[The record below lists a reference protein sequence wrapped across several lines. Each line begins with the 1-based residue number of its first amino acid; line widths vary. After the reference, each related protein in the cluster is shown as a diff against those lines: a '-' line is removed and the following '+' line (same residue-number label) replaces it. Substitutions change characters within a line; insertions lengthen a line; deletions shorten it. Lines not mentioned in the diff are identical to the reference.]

1 MVGVVGYIKTVQ
13 SSHSPILKAMIKTLQ
28 WTNKEQVNMWND
40 NLLSIAQVS
49 HSIINTDPQPI
60 FNEDNSKFIMMEGCI
75 YDYEKLKKDLLR
87 KGHKFK
93 FENNDAEYCLHLYEE
108 FGDKAFK
115 KLNGCFIIAIYD
127 LFERKLLLVNDR
139 FSSRNLFY
147 YFSTDGLIF
156 GTQLS
161 SVLTHSHVPRD
172 LRKDAIFE
180 FFTFQRVLG
189 TKTYYKNVN
198 VLESANI
205 LTYCDGNF
213 SSSPYWQMRFR
224 YNSKKI
230 KHPYNYYTTKL
241 AVVLKN
247 SVRRKTSMPHQY
259 GVLLSGGLDSRMVV
273 AALEKEVTA
282 FTFGDFINNEIRI
295 AKRIAETKKNKHV
308 FLKRKMNHY
317 VNLLD
322 DAVKIG
328 DGMYRFTHAHSIGFF
343 NGILKE
349 TDILLNG
356 YLSDTLFKGACIP
369 YAKLNIFNSYIDL
382 PLLETIKTDAF
393 PDQLL
398 SKAPDSLYKLNPK
411 QLFEGTYSANYD
423 SVIRDSLNQ
432 LISKSEG
439 YADNVYDKFHWF
451 YINHISKVH
460 GFLFELSL
468 RQFTI
473 SESLMLD
480 NDVLDFCLELPIK
493 FRSNHK
499 LWISALLQL
508 NSNLAIMP
516 DSNNGVSPFIPS
528 LIKWGLDLSQ
538 ILIKKLRLSQT
549 ALPHPTYQSDCAW
562 PNMSELLRHNVE
574 LKRIVIKM
582 IDDPESIPPS
592 IFNIDRIKQVF
603 IEHVTG
609 RKNHVKFLY
618 LLITFGRWHKLF
630 GPHNVNKD

>member
-60 FNEDNSKFIMMEGCI
+60 FNEDNSKFIMMEGSI
-75 YDYEKLKKDLLR
+75 YDYKKLKKDLLR

-147 YFSTDGLIF
+147 YFSTDGLVF

-189 TKTYYKNVN
+189 TKTYYKNID
-198 VLESANI
+198 VLQPANI
-205 LTYCDGNF
+205 FTYHDGEL

-230 KHPYNYYTTKL
+230 KHPYNYYATEL

-247 SVRRKTSMPHQY
+247 SVRRKTSMPHRY
-259 GVLLSGGLDSRMVV
+259 GVLLSGGLDSRMIV

-295 AKRIAETKKNKHV
+295 AKQIAGTKKYKHI
-308 FLKRKMNHY
+308 FLKRNADHY
-317 VNLLD
+317 ANLSD

-328 DGMYRFTHAHSIGFF
+328 GGMYRFTHAHSIGYFDK
-343 NGILKE
+343 ILRE
-349 TDILLNG
+349 SDILLNG
-356 YLSDTLFKGACIP
+356 YLSDVFFKGQCIP
-369 YAKLNIFNSYIDL
+369 YAKKNIFGLCIVLPTLDRINSIALSDE
-382 PLLETIKTDAF
+382 LLEKGY
-393 PDQLL
+393 
-398 SKAPDSLYKLNPK
+398 DSIYKLNPK
-411 QLFEGTYSANYD
+411 QLFEPNYSEDYNIILRNSIK
-423 SVIRDSLNQ
+423 SVL
-432 LISKSEG
+432 SESDKC
-439 YADNVYDKFHWF
+439 ADDVYDKFHWF
-451 YINHISKVH
+451 YLHNVSKTQS
-460 GFLFELSL
+460 FLFETSIRQYVVSL
-468 RQFTI
+468 
-473 SESLMLD
+473 SLMLD
-480 NDVLDFCLELPIK
+480 NDVLDFCLGLPIK
-493 FRSNHK
+493 FRSNKK
-499 LWISALLQL
+499 LWVSALLKL
-508 NSNLAIMP
+508 NAPLARIP
-516 DSNNGVSPFIPS
+516 DSNNGFTPILSP
-528 LIKWGLDLSQ
+528 LIKWGLELGQ
-538 ILIKKLRLSQT
+538 HLIKKLNLHKTQLSN
-549 ALPHPTYQSDCAW
+549 PTYQNDSAW
-562 PNMSELLRHNVE
+562 TNMSELLRYNAK
-574 LKRIVIKM
+574 LKKLLINI
-582 IDDPESIPPS
+582 IDDPESLPPS
-592 IFNIDRIKQVF
+592 IFNIDRVKNILA
-603 IEHVTG
+603 EHIAG
-609 RKNHVKFLY
+609 KNNHAHFLY
-618 LLITFGRWHKLF
+618 LLLTFGRWHKLF
-630 GPHNVNKD
+630 GPHNVDKS

>member
-1 MVGVVGYIKTVQ
+1 MVGIVGYVRDTKKTV
-13 SSHSPILKAMIKTLQ
+13 SPLLKSMIKTIQ
-28 WTNKEQVNMWND
+28 WTNKEQVNMWNGD
-40 NLLSIAQVS
+40 YLSIAQVS
-49 HSIINTDPQPI
+49 HSIINTESQPI

-75 YDYEKLKKDLLR
+75 YDYEKLKKDLIR

-108 FGDKAFK
+108 LGDKAFK

-127 LFERKLLLVNDR
+127 LSERRLLLVNDR
-139 FSSRNLFY
+139 FSSRDLFY
-147 YFSTDGLIF
+147 YFSTDGLVF

-189 TKTYYKNVN
+189 TKTYFKNVN
-198 VLESANI
+198 VLASANI

-213 SSSPYWQMRFR
+213 SSSPYWQIRFR

-230 KHPYNYYTTKL
+230 KCPYNYYATKL

-247 SVRRKTSMPHQY
+247 SVRRKTSRPHRY

-295 AKRIAETKKNKHV
+295 AQKIAGTKKYKYV
-308 FLKRKMNHY
+308 FLKRKTNHY
-317 VNLLD
+317 ANLLD

-328 DGMYRFTHAHSIGFF
+328 NGMYRFTHAHPIGFF
-343 NGILKE
+343 NDILKE

-356 YLSDTLFKGACIP
+356 YLSDTFFKGACIP

-382 PLLETIKTDAF
+382 PMLETIDTAAL

-398 SKAPDSLYKLNPK
+398 NKAPDSLYLIKPQ
-411 QLFEGTYSANYD
+411 QLFDRSYSENYD
-423 SVIRDSLNQ
+423 SILRASLND
-432 LISKSEG
+432 LIRKSEG
-439 YADNVYDKFHWF
+439 CVDNVYDKFHWF
-451 YINHISKVH
+451 YINHISRVQ

-473 SESLMLD
+473 SESLILD
-480 NDVLDFCLELPIK
+480 NDVLDFCLELPIN
-493 FRSNHK
+493 FRSNDK

-508 NSNLAIMP
+508 NSHLAILP
-516 DSNNGVSPFIPS
+516 DSNNRFSPFFPS
-528 LIKWGLDLSQ
+528 LIKWGLDLSE

-549 ALPHPTYQSDCAW
+549 ALPNPTCQSDCSW

-574 LKRIVIKM
+574 LKRIVMKM

-592 IFNIDRIKQVF
+592 IFNIDRIKQIF